1 MNNTFQGNIFFKL
14 FLFAAILNLVSSSL
28 VAQVDTVQKIVPGR
42 KNSPEQQNKPYVIL
56 ISIDGFRYDY
66 VEKFS
71 AKNLDQYGRSGVKA
85 KSMIPA
91 FPSKTFPNHYSIVT
105 GLYPAHHGLVNNRF
119 YDPAR
124 NAFYSFRDR
133 KAVEDASW
141 YGGIPLWVLAEQQS
155 MITASF
161 FWVGSEAPI
170 KGIHPTYYY
179 QYNEET
185 PIEKRIQTV
194 VNWLKLPAEV
204 RPHLI
209 TFYFPELDKA
219 GHKWG
224 PEAPETRQT
233 VLDVDVAL
241 SKLVDAVNSLR
252 LDVNFIVVS
261 DHGMTSIDV
270 ENTLHMPTAIDK
282 SQFIYTGGDA
292 IIELY
297 AKDNK
302 DILPAYNKLK
312 QQEKNFTAYLKEDL
326 PEHLVYS
333 LNEDRF
339 NRIGDIVLL
348 SHHPYIF
355 NFSERKP
362 DPGYHG
368 FDPGAVKDMQ
378 TIFYAWGPAFKKNK
392 VLPSLKIVDVYP
404 LIARI
409 LKLNYEHEIDGNID
423 NIVKIL
429 QSD

>member
-1 MNNTFQGNIFFKL
+1 
-14 FLFAAILNLVSSSL
+14 
-28 VAQVDTVQKIVPGR
+28 
-42 KNSPEQQNKPYVIL
+42 
-56 ISIDGFRYDY
+56 
-66 VEKFS
+66 
-71 AKNLDQYGRSGVKA
+71 
-85 KSMIPA
+85 
-91 FPSKTFPNHYSIVT
+91 
-105 GLYPAHHGLVNNRF
+105 
-119 YDPAR
+119 
-124 NAFYSFRDR
+124 
-133 KAVEDASW
+133 
-141 YGGIPLWVLAEQQS
+141 
-155 MITASF
+155 
-161 FWVGSEAPI
+161 
-170 KGIHPTYYY
+170 
-179 QYNEET
+179 
-185 PIEKRIQTV
+185 
-194 VNWLKLPAEV
+194 
-204 RPHLI
+204 
-209 TFYFPELDKA
+209 
-219 GHKWG
+219 
-224 PEAPETRQT
+224 
-233 VLDVDVAL
+233 
-241 SKLVDAVNSLR
+241 VNSLR

-270 ENTLHMPTAIDK
+270 ENTLSMPTVIDK

-409 LKLNYEHEIDGNID
+409 LKLNYEHEIDGNIV

-429 QSD
+429 RSD